1 LSKLKDSGLVSLARM
16 TSCVTSVINKMNKRN
31 FSAKQVLPVIA
42 AASAMREMSLLRM
55 LIVQAKTKKISFTK
69 IYEALLQNYLFAGY
83 PSALLSLKIL
93 KEEFPGKKFSRTA
106 DMNLYHFRRRGEI
119 NCRKIYGDKYHKLI
133 NNVKKFSPDLA
144 EWLVLEGYGKVLG
157 RKGLSLKERELCIV
171 AVLSVMEF
179 EDQLYSHIN
188 GAFRTGASI
197 KEITKVMQNL
207 KFLNSKAKS
216 EFGLKVLNRYMRE
229 KGMH

>member
-1 LSKLKDSGLVSLARM
+1 MTKRRLSP
-16 TSCVTSVINKMNKRN
+16 
-31 FSAKQVLPVIA
+31 KQLLPVIA
-42 AASAMREMSLLRM
+42 AASALSKMSLLRE
-55 LIVQAKTKKISFTK
+55 LIIQAKIKRVPFAK
-69 IYEALLQNYLFAGY
+69 IYEAILQNYLFSGY

-93 KEEFPGKKFSRTA
+93 KEVFPNKKFSRTA

-119 NCRKIYGDKYHKLI
+119 NCKKIYGDKYHKLV

-171 AVLSVMEF
+171 AVLTVMKF

-197 KEITKVMQNL
+197 KEITKVIQNL
-207 KFLNSKAKS
+207 RFLNNRTKS
-216 EFGLKVLNRYMRE
+216 EFGLKVLNRYLKE
-229 KGMH
+229 KGMHYQHIP